1 MPLTKYNK
9 AIIKAMF
16 CDDYN
21 VNIVLK
27 VVPYTT
33 RRTLYYM

>member
-1 MPLTKYNK
+1 MPLSNYDKTLV
-9 AIIKAMF
+9 KAMF

-27 VVPYTT
+27 VVSYTT
-33 RRTLYYM
+33 